1 MTSARINLADIALFV
16 EVARQRSF
24 SKAADALDMPVSSLS
39 RRIAQLE
46 RGLGVTLM
54 HRNSRRIEL
63 TEPGQRY
70 YERCVRIVDDVAA
83 AQDELA
89 EGRSFSAGRLRMS
102 LPVDFGLLFVAPA
115 VESFARLHPGVT
127 FEIDMSP
134 QRVDLV
140 AEHFDV
146 AIRVG
151 DVDDSPTLIA
161 RRLATVHVG
170 LYAAPA
176 YLAKAGTPARPDEL
190 ERHDCLRVLLPGSAR
205 HWALHSGAEKSV
217 VHAEGRFEVNNLSM
231 LRQLTLAGCGVG
243 AFDAVVADEEIR
255 SGRLLRVL
263 PEWSLAPLAIHALT
277 PDRRLPARVRDWID
291 FVAERLRCFD
301 CDADPASDGRV
312 RADVPSLRSGNVA
325 PSNGLS

>member
-1 MTSARINLADIALFV
+1 MTSARINLSDIALFV

-39 RRIAQLE
+39 RRIALLE

-54 HRNSRRIEL
+54 HRNLRRMEL

-70 YERCVRIVDDVAA
+70 YERCARIVDDVAA

-89 EGRSFSAGRLRMS
+89 EGRAFLVGRLRMS

-140 AEHFDV
+140 AEHLDV
-146 AIRVG
+146 VIRVG
-151 DVDDSPTLIA
+151 DVDDSPALIA
-161 RRLATVHVG
+161 RRLATVLVG

-176 YLAKAGTPARPDEL
+176 YLAKAGAPVRPEEL

-205 HWALHSGAEKSV
+205 HWVLHSGAEKAV
-217 VHAEGRFEVNNLSM
+217 VHADGRFEVNNLSM
-231 LRQLTLAGCGVG
+231 LRQLTLAGCGIG

-255 SGRLLRVL
+255 SGRLVRVL
-263 PEWSLAPLAIHALT
+263 PEWTLAPLAIHALT

-291 FVAERLRCFD
+291 FVAARLRSFD
-301 CDADPASDGRV
+301 WDAQGAKDGGQS
-312 RADVPSLRSGNVA
+312 AFAPSLRSGIVA
-325 PSNGLS
+325 PSNGIS